1 MTSHNTKWVWQ
12 VMFWCR
18 ERCTVSATYRSG
30 ICLSANFK
38 VLQYFWNGW
47 SYAVQIWHMHWVTSL
62 TLCQTFRHSKPRP
75 VPQQTLSRAT
85 LSGTVNLALYPTVR
99 HSKPCPVSHCHEQ
112 HSSPCAGLSGT
123 ANLALCPTV
132 RHSKP
137 CPVLHCEAQLASLV
151 PCPTV
156 RHSRAHSTP
165 HC

>member
-1 MTSHNTKWVWQ
+1 MTSHTTKWVWQ

-75 VPQQTLSRAT
+75 VPQCQAQQTCDCQRSESRPVPQQTLPRAT

-99 HSKPCPVSHCHEQ
+99 HSKPRPVSHCHEQ

-123 ANLALCPTV
+123 ANLALCFTV
-132 RHSKP
+132 RHN
-137 CPVLHCEAQLASLV
+137 LQA
-151 PCPTV
+151 
-156 RHSRAHSTP
+156 
-165 HC
+165 